1 MSKSDK
7 VLLDLNNAVFQEAL
21 FSLEKE
27 EATRLIGAFRKVK
40 QLSWP
45 EIYKDK
51 GLRWELVQSMF
62 GPDGQRH
69 TLSAS
74 LRDSGL
80 WLTGKDNLCAF
91 YLSTRTMIPHINSL
105 VGWCCE
111 ANPSGGFHPP
121 YTLQNW

>member
-7 VLLDLNNAVFQEAL
+7 ALLDLNNPVFQEAL

-62 GPDGQRH
+62 GPDGQRLY
-69 TLSAS
+69 TIRITQGFRAVAYREGQFMRFLS
-74 LRDSGL
+74 LHPDHDSAY
-80 WLTGKDNLCAF
+80 K
-91 YLSTRTMIPHINSL
+91 
-105 VGWCCE
+105 
-111 ANPSGGFHPP
+111 
-121 YTLQNW
+121 